1 VLIGTSILNYIF
13 GTIIFKVPGPKYKK
27 LTFLAVIVI
36 NLSILGIFKYYN
48 FFRTSFELMLRKVG
62 ILFSLPALEFILP
75 IGLSFYIF
83 KALSFD
89 IDLYSKKIG
98 LPNFTDFLIYLAFFP
113 ELLSGPISRPS
124 KFIPQLNNKK
134 YKITSKIYKNFILI
148 FLGILKKILLAG
160 YLSTAIQDVLA
171 VSKNYSSLTVLA
183 SIFIYS
189 LVIYFDFSGYSD
201 LAIGF
206 SGLLGFHT
214 PRNFNT
220 PYLSS
225 NIQEFWRRWH
235 ITLSSWIRDYIYI
248 PLGGNRK
255 GLLRKYFN
263 LLVSM
268 LLAGLWHGAG
278 LHFIIWGV
286 LHGIALVLFHFIKD
300 RWPSFIEKTPKI
312 LMVPINFIFISFA
325 WVFFSQ
331 NTRNALEIIKNIFRF
346 STRNQITSVFPPI
359 IVAIIVISFLFL
371 FFENKI
377 TMLLNKVRKIVPFTL
392 WAIFIAL
399 LISIIFMLG
408 PKTIPPFIYF
418 SF

>member
-1 VLIGTSILNYIF
+1 
-13 GTIIFKVPGPKYKK
+13 
-27 LTFLAVIVI
+27 
-36 NLSILGIFKYYN
+36 
-48 FFRTSFELMLRKVG
+48 
-62 ILFSLPALEFILP
+62 
-75 IGLSFYIF
+75 
-83 KALSFD
+83 
-89 IDLYSKKIG
+89 
-98 LPNFTDFLIYLAFFP
+98 
-113 ELLSGPISRPS
+113 
-124 KFIPQLNNKK
+124 
-134 YKITSKIYKNFILI
+134 
-148 FLGILKKILLAG
+148 LGILKKILLAG

-206 SGLLGFHT
+206 GGLLGFHT
-214 PRNFNT
+214 PKNFDT

-312 LMVPINFIFISFA
+312 LIVPINFIFISFA

-346 STRNQITSVFPPI
+346 STRNQITSVFSPI